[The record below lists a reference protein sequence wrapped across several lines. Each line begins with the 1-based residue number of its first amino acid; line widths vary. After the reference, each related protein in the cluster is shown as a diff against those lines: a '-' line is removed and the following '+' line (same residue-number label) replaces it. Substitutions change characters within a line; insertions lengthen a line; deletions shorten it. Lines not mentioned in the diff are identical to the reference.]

1 MPDVISMAKLM
12 SMPHVQTSLVAETY
26 IVLAYLASLHLQ
38 ASSKSRLAQALIE
51 LHCQDGGVLALR

>member
-1 MPDVISMAKLM
+1 MAKLM